1 MIAADEYH
9 AERHA
14 KHDIFKGRLRST
26 KAKAVVILG
35 KGDKEDLIVF
45 KSSKVPGCRKFNVD
59 LEVFLVLKPVL
70 LKSSK
75 VDAYNIVEKIPLVD
89 ASAVYNF
96 RVKVK
101 HPACLVQ
108 IGMKS

>member
-59 LEVFLVLKPVL
+59 LEVFLVLKAVL
-70 LKSSK
+70 LKSK
-75 VDAYNIVEKIPLVD
+75 VGTYKLVEKISLLD

-96 RVKVK
+96 RVKEK